1 MESTYQNLMQLP
13 LFQGVSRSKL
23 MELVEKTRFHFLKY
37 EDGEKVASRSDA
49 CTHLKFLISGKLR
62 CEMSTYDCK
71 IKLSQI
77 LHAPDIIAPD
87 HLFGRNTHYP
97 GNFFAEGQVGVM
109 QIEKSTF
116 MNFMQDEPIFLIN
129 MLNILSRRCQK
140 GKETLLSISQ
150 GDLRE
155 RLAHWVLN
163 LTGRKATN
171 IRITGRQRDLYSY
184 FGVQRMALLNT
195 LAELKQEKIIDYTLN
210 EITIL
215 DRRALR
221 DLLLDGIEFYEE

>member
-62 CEMSTYDCK
+62 CEMSTYDGK

-97 GNFFAEGQVGVM
+97 GNFFAEDQVGVM